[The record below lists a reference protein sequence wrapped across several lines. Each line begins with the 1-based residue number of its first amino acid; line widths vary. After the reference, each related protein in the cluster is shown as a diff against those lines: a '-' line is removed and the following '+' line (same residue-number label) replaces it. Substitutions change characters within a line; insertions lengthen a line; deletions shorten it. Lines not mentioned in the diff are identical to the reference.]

1 MKAKTD
7 YPLILSGLLAG
18 LMLGAGHIGGAV
30 VMAFVA
36 AGGIWLPRMLQ
47 GGHEHGPGFSR

>member
-36 AGGIWLPRMLQ
+36 AGGVWLPRMLQ
-47 GGHEHGPGFSR
+47 GGHEHGPGFPR